1 MEKIVYNVLK
11 LLEDNNFEA
20 YIVGGYVR
28 DFLLNKKT
36 KDIDICT
43 NARPKDMMNLF
54 NNEKI
59 TILEYG
65 NVILEINDY
74 KFEITTFRK
83 DITYKDARK
92 PVEILYIDT
101 LDEDLLRRDFTINAI
116 CMNKDGKII
125 DKLNGIKDLKKRL
138 ITTIGDPDEKFK
150 EDALRMMR
158 AIRFASVLEFL
169 IDEKAKKAIRNN
181 RELLRG
187 LSYERKKEELNKI
200 FATKNKKYAVS
211 LIRELEL
218 EDVLELENIDVITK
232 TNHIIGIWA
241 MITSK
246 NYAFTKEEKKTIS
259 LIKELY
265 DKDLYNSKVLYE
277 YGIYPVDI
285 VCDIRGLN
293 KKKIFKLYDRLPIKD
308 RNEINISPLEIC
320 DLFDSLGGSFIKDVY
335 EDLEDQILTFK
346 LKNKK
351 EDIKRYII
359 KKYDI
364 IHK

>member
-138 ITTIGDPDEKFK
+138 ITTIGDPDEKFE

-169 IDEKAKKAIRNN
+169 IDEKVKKAIRNN
-181 RELLRG
+181 KELLRG
-187 LSYERKKEELNKI
+187 LS
-200 FATKNKKYAVS
+200 
-211 LIRELEL
+211 
-218 EDVLELENIDVITK
+218 
-232 TNHIIGIWA
+232 
-241 MITSK
+241 
-246 NYAFTKEEKKTIS
+246 
-259 LIKELY
+259 
-265 DKDLYNSKVLYE
+265 
-277 YGIYPVDI
+277 
-285 VCDIRGLN
+285 
-293 KKKIFKLYDRLPIKD
+293 
-308 RNEINISPLEIC
+308 
-320 DLFDSLGGSFIKDVY
+320 
-335 EDLEDQILTFK
+335 
-346 LKNKK
+346 
-351 EDIKRYII
+351 
-359 KKYDI
+359 
-364 IHK
+364 